1 MNMKNFILVLLLNVC
16 ALVSCAQRAVNY
28 DNPYVE
34 SSYQSSYSNTR
45 IERVSIDNRE
55 TRVYISYS
63 ARTNDNISISV
74 DGKMTLAPDGKRP
87 LKIVKW
93 GLYSDGDFTAL
104 ELNESY
110 STRSVSA
117 FTFCLVF
124 PSIPT
129 NTQKVSIEEN
139 VQNGFFWRGIRLG
152 GRDDYSGSGTNPN
165 GNPNNGSGGKDA
177 YADSGTNYGSNNGN
191 NPNDSYGGNYGGD
204 DYNGN
209 NANYNGNNGNYHDEG
224 GKTEGQSGGES
235 NSSNMPYNA
244 PYDDVPYN
252 APFTVNASG
261 SCFAL
266 NSQGYLATCYHV
278 IEDARRIRIRGING
292 DFEHPVMARVY
303 DVDRDNDLAI
313 LQIIEEGFEGL
324 GDIPYRIEQEQS
336 EVGEEVFTLG
346 YPLRAVMGDEIKLTN
361 GVISACSGYMGDTTS
376 YQLSATVQSGN
387 SGCPVFSAAG
397 SVIGVVNAR
406 LENIESASYAIK
418 EKYLLALIQKCGV
431 TLPTSRI
438 PSMANEPMTTKV
450 KKVKPFVYIV
460 EVE

>member
-1 MNMKNFILVLLLNVC
+1 MVLVFNVC
-16 ALVSCAQRAVNY
+16 ALVSCAQRAMNY
-28 DNPYVE
+28 DNPTVG
-34 SSYQSSYSNTR
+34 SSYQSTYSNTR
-45 IERVSIDNRE
+45 IERISIDNRE
-55 TRVYISYS
+55 TRVYISYN

-74 DGKMTLAPDGKRP
+74 DKKMTLAPDGKRP

-93 GLYSDGDFTAL
+93 GLYSDGEFTSL
-104 ELNESY
+104 EFNESY
-110 STRSVSA
+110 STRSVRS

-129 NTQKVSIEEN
+129 STQRVNIEEN
-139 VQNGFFWRGIRLG
+139 VPNGFFWRDIRLG
-152 GRDDYSGSGTNPN
+152 GKGDNSSSNL
-165 GNPNNGSGGKDA
+165 NPNNGSDGKDA
-177 YADSGTNYGSNNGN
+177 YADSGTNYGINNGN
-191 NPNDSYGGNYGGD
+191 NPNGSYGSNYGGGNYYDNNNGSYD
-204 DYNGN
+204 GN
-209 NANYNGNNGNYHDEG
+209 NNSNNNYYDNNNGNYHDEG
-224 GKTEGQSGGES
+224 GKTEGQSCGGS
-235 NSSNMPYNA
+235 NSSVV
-244 PYDDVPYN
+244 PYD

-266 NSQGYLATCYHV
+266 NSEGYLATCYHV
-278 IEDARRIRIRGING
+278 IEDARRVRIRGING
-292 DFEHPVMARVY
+292 DFEHPVMAKVF

-324 GDIPYRIEQEQS
+324 GEIPYRIEQEQS

-418 EKYLLALIQKCGV
+418 EKYLLKLIQKCGV
-431 TLPTSRI
+431 ALPTTPI
-438 PSMANEPMTTKV
+438 PSMASEPMTTKV

>member
-1 MNMKNFILVLLLNVC
+1 MRNFMLVLVFNVC
-16 ALVSCAQRAVNY
+16 ALVSCAQRAMNY

-55 TRVYISYS
+55 TRVYISYN
-63 ARTNDNISISV
+63 ARTNDDVSISV
-74 DGKMTLAPDGKRP
+74 DNKMTLAPDGRRP

-93 GLYSDGDFTAL
+93 GLYSDGEFTSL
-104 ELNESY
+104 EFNESY
-110 STRSVSA
+110 STRSVRS

-129 NTQKVSIEEN
+129 STQKVNIEEN
-139 VQNGFFWRGIRLG
+139 VRNGFFWRGIRLG
-152 GRDDYSGSGTNPN
+152 GGGNNTGSNV
-165 GNPNNGSGGKDA
+165 NPNNGSGGKDA
-177 YADSGTNYGSNNGN
+177 YADSGTNYGINNGN
-191 NPNDSYGGNYGGD
+191 NHNDSYGNNYGG
-204 DYNGN
+204 G
-209 NANYNGNNGNYHDEG
+209 NYNGNNGNYHDEG

-235 NSSNMPYNA
+235 NSSV
-244 PYDDVPYN
+244 VPYN

-278 IEDARRIRIRGING
+278 IEDARRVRIRGING
-292 DFEHPVMARVY
+292 DFEHPVMAKVY

-324 GDIPYRIEQEQS
+324 GEIPYRIEREES

-418 EKYLLALIQKCGV
+418 EKYLLKLIQKCGV
-431 TLPTSRI
+431 ALPTTTV
-438 PSMANEPMTTKV
+438 PSMASEPMTTKV

>member
-1 MNMKNFILVLLLNVC
+1 MRNSILVLLLNVC
-16 ALVSCAQRAVNY
+16 ALVSCAQRTMNY

-45 IERVSIDNRE
+45 IERISIDNRE
-55 TRVYISYS
+55 TRVYISYN
-63 ARTNDNISISV
+63 ALTNDNISISV
-74 DGKMTLAPDGKRP
+74 DSKMTLAPDARRP

-93 GLYSDGDFTAL
+93 GLYNNGEFTAL
-104 ELNESY
+104 EFNNPY
-110 STRSVSA
+110 STRSVRS
-117 FTFCLVF
+117 FTFCLIF

-139 VQNGFFWRGIRLG
+139 VSEGFFWRGVRLAG
-152 GRDDYSGSGTNPN
+152 KGNNAGSETNSNP
-165 GNPNNGSGGKDA
+165 NPNNGLGGKDTHT
-177 YADSGTNYGSNNGN
+177 DSGTNYGIDNGN
-191 NPNDSYGGNYGGD
+191 NHNDSYANNYNDSYGSNHND
-204 DYNGN
+204 HNGN
-209 NANYNGNNGNYHDEG
+209 NNGGGNYNDNHGDYHNDN
-224 GKTEGQSGGES
+224 GKTDGEYGGSGS
-235 NSSNMPYNA
+235 ISPNV
-244 PYDDVPYN
+244 PYD

-278 IEDARRIRIRGING
+278 IEDARRVRIRGING
-292 DFEHPVMARVY
+292 DFDHPVMAKVF

-324 GDIPYRIEQEQS
+324 GDIPYRIEAEQS

-387 SGCPVFSAAG
+387 SGCPVFSSAG

-418 EKYLLALIQKCGV
+418 EKYLLALIRKCGV
-431 TLPTSRI
+431 TLPTTPV